1 MQHNR
6 RPVLDIFEGKITI
19 LDQEDN
25 EILSWDESEWKKNS
39 SVVIDMMNALDL
51 AFRKGTDYLTAKL
64 KAEQLYG
71 ENTVTARYM
80 RKREE
85 EERDNNTIKILNA
98 DRLFTRISMVL
109 SSPQHI
115 EQIENILIDNGYV
128 QIIFEAYTRDNHE
141 SDFVQFLGE
150 NVHYGLLNEQLKTVF
165 MEFSIPDAIL
175 EMKNSML
182 VIRLW
187 DVTIPQQSDIF
198 CFDDFPGL
206 NDEPIKFTRLS
217 DL

>member
-6 RPVLDIFEGKITI
+6 QPILDIFEGKITI
-19 LDQEDN
+19 LDQENN

-71 ENTVTARYM
+71 DDTVTARYM

-85 EERDNNTIKILNA
+85 EERNNNTIKILNA
-98 DRLFTRISMVL
+98 NRLFTRISMVL
-109 SSPQHI
+109 TSPQHI

-128 QIIFEAYTRDNHE
+128 QIIFETYTRDNHE
-141 SDFVQFLGE
+141 SGFVQFLQE
-150 NVHYGLLNEQLKTVF
+150 NVHYGLLNEKLKTVF

-182 VIRLW
+182 IIRLW

-206 NDEPIKFTRLS
+206 NDDPIKFTRLS